1 MNTKLVSF
9 RSYAKQRGI
18 SVSYVSRLVKQEK
31 IPTHDGQINPI
42 EADEARGRTTL
53 VGRGQRRWERRH
65 GADVARCVGCGA
77 MFPTAS
83 ARENGSPDPQ
93 HFCEDRCAADV
104 AAVNVARRNSGVA
117 PGSGRWTTVLL
128 ERNWAAMVSVRGSRT
143 TTHGTRATGARSNG
157 LAPLDRF
164 FCLATWWVHQTI

>member
-1 MNTKLVSF
+1 VNTKLVSF

-18 SVSYVSRLVKQEK
+18 SVSYVSRLVKQGK
-31 IPTHDGQINPI
+31 IPTHDGLIRPI

-77 MFPTAS
+77 MFPTAN

-93 HFCEDRCAADV
+93 HFCEDRCAAEV
-104 AAVNVARRNSGVA
+104 AAGKSRAEIRAWLRERALDNGATRKELGRDGIGSWFTYDDPRY
-117 PGSGRWTTVLL
+117 PGDGRT
-128 ERNWAAMVSVRGSRT
+128 E
-143 TTHGTRATGARSNG
+143 
-157 LAPLDRF
+157 
-164 FCLATWWVHQTI
+164 